1 LPLSEFGQAR
11 SVYLKLL
18 LNGAE
23 VAGVIEAEVGTS
35 DHQIAGWFRAT
46 LALGADATVTAA
58 SLSLMTE
65 AMAEIRVGLAAAG
78 LPPLAALWQSLIS
91 GTIDTITIDMTAG
104 TAQLTG
110 RDFSALFIDT
120 LTAESFANRTASEIA
135 QTLALRHGL
144 DPVVTATQTPT
155 GRYYQDGHDL
165 FSLYQSNATVT
176 EWDLLNALAEA
187 EGFDLF
193 VQNKSL
199 FFAPPLEQVLPALW
213 QWMPGGLSGTT
224 MSTLRLER
232 SLALARDIIVTVQ
245 SWNSREARMVT
256 QTVRASALGTVHRTA
271 AATGG
276 NAATYVLIR
285 PNLSAE
291 QAMTLATNTL
301 ADLSRHERVIVAT
314 MPGELDLA
322 PRSLVTL
329 EGTATDFDQTYMV
342 DEIVRRISARSGFMQ
357 TVRCV
362 NTPLRAAA

>member
-1 LPLSEFGQAR
+1 MPLSEFGQAR
-11 SVYLKLL
+11 NVYLKLL
-18 LNGAE
+18 LNGTE
-23 VAGVIEAEVGTS
+23 VAGVVDAEVGTS
-35 DHQIAGWFRAT
+35 DHQIAGWFRVT
-46 LALGADATVTAA
+46 LAIGADAAVSAA
-58 SLSLMTE
+58 SLSVMTE
-65 AMAEIRVGLAAAG
+65 AVAEIRVGLAAAG
-78 LPPLAALWQSLIS
+78 LPPVAALWQSLLT
-91 GTIDTITIDMTAG
+91 GTVDTIAIDMAAG
-104 TAQLTG
+104 TAYLTG
-110 RDFSALFIDT
+110 RDFSALFVDT
-120 LTAESFANRTASEIA
+120 LTAESFANQTASEIA

-144 DPVVTATQTPT
+144 DPVVTATQTPA

-165 FSLYQSNATVT
+165 FSLHQSNAAVT
-176 EWDLLNALAEA
+176 EWDLLSALAEA

-199 FFAPPLEQVLPALW
+199 FFAPPLQEARPTLW
-213 QWMPGGLSGTT
+213 QWMPGGLAGTT

-232 SLALARDIIVTVQ
+232 SLALARDIVVTVQ

-256 QTVRASALGTVHRTA
+256 QTVRASALGTVHWTTVP
-271 AATGG
+271 TGG

-291 QAMTLATNTL
+291 QAMALATNTL
-301 ADLSRHERVIVAT
+301 ADLTRHERVILAT

-329 EGTATDFDQTYMV
+329 DGTDTDFDQIYVV
-342 DEIVRRISARSGFMQ
+342 DEIVRRISPQGGFMQ

>member
-1 LPLSEFGQAR
+1 MPLSELGRAR
-11 SVYLKLL
+11 SVYLTLL
-18 LNGAE
+18 LNGEA
-23 VAGVIEAEVGTS
+23 VAGVIDAEVGTS
-35 DHQIAGWFRAT
+35 DHQIAGWFRVT
-46 LALGADATVTAA
+46 LALGADATVTAS

-65 AMAEIRVGLAAAG
+65 AVAEIQVGLAAAG
-78 LPPLAALWQSLIS
+78 LPPIAALWQSLLS
-91 GTIDTITIDMTAG
+91 GTVDTITIDMVAG

-120 LTAESFANRTASEIA
+120 LTAESFANQTASEIA

-144 DPVVTATQTPT
+144 DPVVTATQTPA

-165 FSLYQSNATVT
+165 FSLYQSNALVT

-199 FFAPPLEQVLPALW
+199 FFAPPLQQTRPALW
-213 QWMPGGLSGTT
+213 HWMPGGIAGTT

-232 SLALARDIIVTVQ
+232 SLALARDIVVTVQ
-245 SWNSREARMVT
+245 SWNSREAGMVT
-256 QTVRASALGTVHRTA
+256 QTVRASALGTVHPASA
-271 AATGG
+271 AGGG

-291 QAMTLATNTL
+291 AAMTLASNTL
-301 ADLSRHERVIVAT
+301 ADLSRHERVITAT
-314 MPGELDLA
+314 MPGELSLA

-329 EGTATDFDQTYMV
+329 DGTATDFDQTYVV
-342 DEIVRRISARSGFMQ
+342 DEIVRRISRQGGFLQ

-362 NTPLRAAA
+362 NTPLGAAA

>member
-1 LPLSEFGQAR
+1 MPLSELGQAR

-18 LNGAE
+18 LNDAE
-23 VAGVIEAEVGTS
+23 VAGVMEAEIGTS
-35 DHQIAGWFRAT
+35 DHQIAGWFRVT
-46 LALGADATVTAA
+46 IALGADAMVTAA
-58 SLSLMTE
+58 SLSLLTQ
-65 AMAEIRVGLAAAG
+65 ALAEIRVGLAAAG
-78 LPPLAALWQSLIS
+78 LPPAAALWQTLIT
-91 GTIDTITIDMTAG
+91 GTVDTMAIDMALG
-104 TAQLTG
+104 TAHLTG

-135 QTLALRHGL
+135 QTLAVRHGL
-144 DPVVTATQTPT
+144 DPVVTTTETPA

-165 FSLYQSNATVT
+165 FSLYQSNAAVT

-199 FFAPPLEQVLPALW
+199 FFAPPLEQARPALW
-213 QWMPGGLSGTT
+213 QWQPGGLAGTT

-232 SLALARDIIVTVQ
+232 SLALARDIVVTVQ

-256 QTVRASALGTVHRTA
+256 QTVRASALGTVHRARANA
-271 AATGG
+271 AS

-301 ADLSRHERVIVAT
+301 ADLSRHERVILAT

-329 EGTATDFDQTYMV
+329 TGTETDFDQTYVV
-342 DEIVRRISARSGFMQ
+342 DEIVRSISLNAGFTQM
-357 TVRCV
+357 VRCV

>member
-1 LPLSEFGQAR
+1 MPLSELGQAR

-18 LNGAE
+18 LNDAE
-23 VAGVIEAEVGTS
+23 VAGVMEAEIGIS

-46 LALGADATVTAA
+46 LALGADAAVTAA
-58 SLSLMTE
+58 SLSVMTQ
-65 AMAEIRVGLAAAG
+65 AVAEIRVGLAAAG
-78 LPPLAALWQSLIS
+78 LPPAAALWQSLIA
-91 GTIDTITIDMTAG
+91 GTVDTISIDMAAG
-104 TAQLTG
+104 TVQLTG

-135 QTLALRHGL
+135 QTLAVRHGL
-144 DPVVTATQTPT
+144 DPIVTATDTPA

-165 FSLYQSNATVT
+165 FSLYQSNAVLT

-199 FFAPPLEQVLPALW
+199 VFAPPLGQTRPALW
-213 QWMPGGLSGTT
+213 QWMPGGLAGTT

-232 SLALARDIIVTVQ
+232 SLALARDIVVTVQ
-245 SWNSREARMVT
+245 SWSSREARMVT
-256 QTVRASALGTVHRTA
+256 QTVRASALGTIHRTTA
-271 AATGG
+271 PAGG

-291 QAMTLATNTL
+291 QAMTLATHTL
-301 ADLSRHERVIVAT
+301 ADLSRHERVILAS
-314 MPGELDLA
+314 MPGDLDLA

-329 EGTATDFDQTYMV
+329 EGTATDFDQTYVV
-342 DEIVRRISARSGFMQ
+342 DEIVRSVSLRGGFTQ
-357 TVRCV
+357 VVRCV
-362 NTPLRAAA
+362 NTPLKAAA